1 AKTKLRPS
9 DKYLSDME
17 LPSVSVCIPARNES
31 ENLPGCLASIVD
43 SDYPKL
49 EILVLD
55 DCSQDKTSEIIKGF
69 AHDGVRFVPGDAP
82 KDDWLAKNQAYQ
94 VLYEHASGRI
104 LIFCGV
110 DVRVG
115 KDAIKKLVVTMLA
128 RHKQMISVMPKGV
141 QKTAKARLLQPMR
154 YWWELALPRRL
165 FNRPPVLSTFWAIDK
180 ETFKGLGTMKAV
192 KGSVM
197 PETYFAKSTSTH
209 QDGYSFMR
217 SNGGLDL
224 TSTKPYVDQLQTS
237 IRTRYPRLKSRIENV
252 LLMVCLELCMVVLP
266 LVGLAVF
273 GLWPSL
279 LTQFL
284 ALAVIVVMMATHWM
298 VVRAWGVANPVM
310 ALVLLPAS
318 ILSEA
323 IITLVSMWRYEFAE
337 VSWKDRNICIPA
349 MRYYKKLPDIED
361 N

>member
-1 AKTKLRPS
+1 
-9 DKYLSDME
+9 
-17 LPSVSVCIPARNES
+17 
-31 ENLPGCLASIVD
+31 
-43 SDYPKL
+43 
-49 EILVLD
+49 
-55 DCSQDKTSEIIKGF
+55 
-69 AHDGVRFVPGDAP
+69 
-82 KDDWLAKNQAYQ
+82 
-94 VLYEHASGRI
+94 
-104 LIFCGV
+104 
-110 DVRVG
+110 
-115 KDAIKKLVVTMLA
+115 
-128 RHKQMISVMPKGV
+128 MISVMPKGV